1 MSEYF
6 TILMLLLNDYN
17 CTLSHMTEYST
28 YLMLIFMFF
37 LLLPE
42 LGGGARPKRLAP
54 IPGRA
59 VEA

>member
-1 MSEYF
+1 
-6 TILMLLLNDYN
+6 
-17 CTLSHMTEYST
+17 MTEYST
-28 YLMLIFMFF
+28 NLMIIFMFF